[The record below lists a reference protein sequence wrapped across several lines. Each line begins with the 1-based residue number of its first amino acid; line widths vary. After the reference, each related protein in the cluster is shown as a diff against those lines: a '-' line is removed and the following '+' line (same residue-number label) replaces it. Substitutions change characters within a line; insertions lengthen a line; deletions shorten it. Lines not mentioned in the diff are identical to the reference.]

1 MSMPTFP
8 QIDPPLTREGSL
20 NEIIASIAA
29 EELSLSHILNA
40 EGEKLQ
46 YVLGTLPGLGE
57 AATLTEVMQ
66 INQSVQDTMSDI
78 MEQQMLLS
86 GKLSAAMTA
95 PVLPGPAGPTGA
107 TGATGPAEGAAGVT
121 GTTGPT
127 GAEGPIGAVGATG
140 PTGAT
145 GPAGAAGATGPT
157 GADGAAGPT
166 GTTGP
171 AGATGAPGAAGPTG
185 ADGAAGAAGATGP
198 TGADGAAGLAGIV
211 GAAGAAGAT
220 GATGLTG
227 PTGATGPA
235 LSSAFA
241 ANTQGSSVL
250 VALGGTP
257 IALPNAQLLS
267 PDITVNAGNTVFTVA
282 TPGTYQISYH
292 VNTTAALLMGTRLV
306 INGTNS
312 VPSTINPTLSVSNFE
327 NQIKVTLPANSTIS
341 LQLFTS
347 IVGTAVLV
355 SGGAGASLTI
365 VRLDGTGLLSG
376 SQSAGSE
383 HDSDIEIEDE

>member
-66 INQSVQDTMSDI
+66 INQSVQDTMSNI

-121 GTTGPT
+121 GPTGPT

-171 AGATGAPGAAGPTG
+171 AGATGVTGATGATG
-185 ADGAAGAAGATGP
+185 ADGAVGATGATGP

-211 GAAGAAGAT
+211 GAAGPTGPT

-267 PDITVNAGNTVFTVA
+267 PDITVNAGNTVFTVV

-312 VPSTINPTLSVSNFE
+312 VPSTINPALSISSFE

-383 HDSDIEIEDE
+383 HDSELEIEDE

>member
-95 PVLPGPAGPTGA
+95 PVLPGPAGPAGA
-107 TGATGPAEGAAGVT
+107 TGAAGPAEGAAGVT

-127 GAEGPIGAVGATG
+127 GAEGPVGAVGATG

-312 VPSTINPTLSVSNFE
+312 IPSTINPALSVSNFE
-327 NQIKVTLPANSTIS
+327 NQIKVTLSANSTIS

>member
-107 TGATGPAEGAAGVT
+107 TGAAGPAEGAAGVT

-198 TGADGAAGLAGIV
+198 TGADGAAGLAGIA

-241 ANTQGSSVL
+241 ANTQGSSL
-250 VALGGTP
+250 SVALGGIP
-257 IALPNAQLLS
+257 IPLPDAQLLS
-267 PDITVNAGNTVFTVA
+267 PGITANAGNTTFTVA
-282 TPGTYQISYH
+282 AAGTYQISYH
-292 VNTTAALLMGTRLV
+292 VNTTLALLMGTRLV
-306 INGTNS
+306 INGANNTA
-312 VPSTINPTLSVSNFE
+312 STIAPVVSTASFE
-327 NQIKVTLPANSTIS
+327 NKIKVTLPANSTIT
-341 LQLFTS
+341 LQMYPITLA
-347 IVGTAVLV
+347 GTATLV
-355 SGGAGASLTI
+355 GSGAGASLTI
-365 VRLDGTGLLSG
+365 IRLEETSAAAG
-376 SQSAGSE
+376 SGSE
-383 HDSDIEIEDE
+383 HDIDTPIE